1 MGLQYLVADKVKVQL
16 QYKVHNY
23 IKMDDMCALM
33 VGENG
38 HFTSTSAMVSM
49 HKLI

>member
-1 MGLQYLVADKVKVQL
+1 MGPQYLVADKVKVQ